1 VGARSDGRPDDLGR
15 RGEDAALRRYEQA
28 GYRLV
33 ARNWRCRLGEIDLV
47 LARGTTLVVCE
58 VKARRGSGLGGP
70 FEAVGVRKREK
81 LRRLAQAF
89 LLSEA
94 RSAAPSAAIDL
105 RFDVASVTVGMGG
118 HVSVHVF
125 EDAF

>member
-1 VGARSDGRPDDLGR
+1 VEPEDARPAIGR
-15 RGEDAALRRYEQA
+15 RGEDAALDHYLRD

-47 LARGTTLVVCE
+47 VARGSVVVVCE
-58 VKARRGSGLGGP
+58 VKTRRGSSLGGP
-70 FEAVGVRKREK
+70 WESVTARKQQR

-89 LLSEA
+89 LSSESRA
-94 RSAAPSAAIDL
+94 LAAGL
-105 RFDVASVTVGMGG
+105 GVRFDVASVTVGPAGLE
-118 HVSVHVF
+118 VHVF

>member
-1 VGARSDGRPDDLGR
+1 MEASTDGRSDLGR
-15 RGEDAALRRYEQA
+15 RGEDAALLRYRHA

-47 LARGTTLVVCE
+47 LARGATLVVCE
-58 VKARRGSGLGGP
+58 VKARRDSGLAGP
-70 FEAVGVRKREK
+70 FEAVGARKQEK

-94 RSAAPSAAIDL
+94 RSSAAGGVMDL
-105 RFDVASVTVGMGG
+105 RFDVASVTVGPDA

>member
-1 VGARSDGRPDDLGR
+1 MGVEDARWSVGR
-15 RGEDAALRRYEQA
+15 RGEDAALDRYLRT

-47 LARGTTLVVCE
+47 VARGSVVVVCE
-58 VKARRGSGLGGP
+58 VKTRRGSSLGGP
-70 FEAVGVRKREK
+70 FESVTARKQEK

-89 LLSEA
+89 LA
-94 RSAAPSAAIDL
+94 SASGALAGADRDV
-105 RFDVASVTVGMGG
+105 RFDVASVTVGRDGAA
-118 HVSVHVF
+118 VHVF

>member
-1 VGARSDGRPDDLGR
+1 MEATSGGRPDLGR
-15 RGEDAALRRYEQA
+15 RGEDAALRRYRHV

-70 FEAVGVRKREK
+70 FEAVGARKREK

-94 RSAAPSAAIDL
+94 RSAAVSGVIDL
-105 RFDVASVTVGMGG
+105 RFDVASVTMGPGG
-118 HVSVHVF
+118 HVSVYVF